1 MPEIII
7 HNSISV
13 DCSLTGFIPDMAL
26 HYKIAGDYKP
36 DAHLIGS
43 QTVITGNEMF
53 GDGIPQEEPADFKQP
68 ERRKDLP
75 WWVIVDSRGRLK
87 GALHTC
93 RRFEFC
99 RGVVLLVSRSTPEDY
114 ILHLQERDYR
124 FIRAGGAKVNLEEA
138 LQQLAGDLG
147 IEKILTDTGRV
158 LGNLL
163 MNMGLVKEISLLV
176 HPVIVGQKYY
186 PMFADVNKNTDL
198 KLIKSET
205 YENGCVWNV
214 YRVARD

>member
-1 MPEIII
+1 MMPEIII
-7 HNSISV
+7 HNSISL

-87 GALHTC
+87 GSLHTC

-114 ILHLQERDYR
+114 ILHFRRE
-124 FIRAGGAKVNLEEA
+124 
-138 LQQLAGDLG
+138 
-147 IEKILTDTGRV
+147 TTGSYGPEV
-158 LGNLL
+158 
-163 MNMGLVKEISLLV
+163 
-176 HPVIVGQKYY
+176 
-186 PMFADVNKNTDL
+186 
-198 KLIKSET
+198 
-205 YENGCVWNV
+205 
-214 YRVARD
+214 